1 MKRDVLEMGQV
12 HRWRSE
18 FPILKSC
25 TYLISN
31 SLGAMPRATKDN
43 LAAYCD
49 LWETRG
55 VRAWEDTWWNMP
67 ARIGEKLAG
76 ILGANNSS
84 VSIHP
89 NVTTAQWVA
98 LSSLDTAARRRKVV
112 YSELNFPS
120 IQYFYQMHPEL
131 IVQVVRSVNG
141 ISIPLDDMLDAID
154 EETLAVPISH
164 VLFRS
169 SYIQNVKA
177 IVEKAHA
184 VGAYVILDVYHSC
197 GVIPLDVAE
206 LGVDFAVGGVLK
218 WLCGGPGIAFL
229 YVSPELRN
237 RLEPR
242 LTGWFAH
249 EAPMDFAPEMRFTDS
264 SYRFMSGTPN
274 IPGLFAA
281 LRGLEIISEVGV
293 DRIRKRS
300 LLLTA
305 RIVELAESLGID
317 LGSPRNADSRG
328 GHVTINPSDPER
340 VSQELLE
347 SNFVIDYRP
356 GAGIRI
362 APHFYNTL
370 EEVEQV
376 MSAIEAI
383 GKQR

>member
-1 MKRDVLEMGQV
+1 MKPEVLELEEV
-12 HRWRSE
+12 LCWRGE
-18 FPILKSC
+18 FPILESC
-25 TYLISN
+25 VYLNSN
-31 SLGAMPRATKDN
+31 SLGAMPRATRDN

-49 LWETRG
+49 LWATRG
-55 VRAWEDTWWNMP
+55 VRAWNDAWWNMP
-67 ARIGEKLAG
+67 AQISGKLAG
-76 ILGANNSS
+76 IMGAKESS

-98 LSSLDTAARRRKVV
+98 LSSLDTSGRRRKVV

-120 IQYFYQMHPEL
+120 IQYFYQMHPDLTIET
-131 IVQVVRSVNG
+131 VRSTDGVSVPLEG
-141 ISIPLDDMLDAID
+141 ILEAID
-154 EETLAVPISH
+154 EDTLVVPISH
-164 VLFRS
+164 VLFRN
-169 SYIQNVKA
+169 SYIQDVRA
-177 IVEKAHA
+177 IVERAHA

-197 GVIPLDVAE
+197 GVIPLDVGE

-218 WLCGGPGIAFL
+218 WLCGGPGVCFL
-229 YVSPELRN
+229 YVNPELAP
-237 RLEPR
+237 RLRPR

-249 EAPMDFAPEMRFTDS
+249 EAPMEFAAEMRFTDS

-293 DRIRKRS
+293 DRIRERS
-300 LLLTA
+300 LRLTA
-305 RIVELAESLGID
+305 RIIELAQSLGIE
-317 LGSPRNADSRG
+317 LGSPPDPGFRG
-328 GHVTINPSDPER
+328 GHVTINPMNPER

-347 SNFVIDYRP
+347 NDFVIDYRP

-376 MSAIEAI
+376 MTAIEAI
-383 GKQR
+383 QS

>member
-1 MKRDVLEMGQV
+1 MKPDVLELEEV
-12 HRWRSE
+12 HRWRNE
-18 FPILKSC
+18 FPILESC

-43 LAAYCD
+43 LVAYCD
-49 LWETRG
+49 LWATRG
-55 VRAWEDTWWNMP
+55 IRAWDDVWWNMP
-67 ARIGEKLAG
+67 ARISEKLAG
-76 ILGANNSS
+76 IIGAAESS

-98 LSSLDTAARRRKVV
+98 LSSLDTSGRRRKVV

-120 IQYFYQMHPEL
+120 IQYFYQMHPDLTVE
-131 IVQVVRSVNG
+131 VVRSPDGVSVPLEG
-141 ISIPLDDMLDAID
+141 ILEAID
-154 EETLAVPISH
+154 EYTLVVPISH

-169 SYIQNVKA
+169 SFIQDVRA
-177 IVEKAHA
+177 IVERAHA

-197 GVIPLDVAE
+197 GVIPLDVRK

-218 WLCGGPGIAFL
+218 WLCGGPGVAFL
-229 YVSPELRN
+229 YVNPKLSR

-281 LRGLEIISEVGV
+281 LRGLEIISEVGI
-293 DRIRKRS
+293 DRIRERS
-300 LLLTA
+300 LHLTA
-305 RIVELAESLGID
+305 RIVELAQTLGIE
-317 LGSPRNADSRG
+317 LGSPPDPDSRG
-328 GHVTINPSDPER
+328 GHVTINPMNPER

-347 SNFVIDYRP
+347 NDFVIDYRP

-383 GKQR
+383 G

>member
-1 MKRDVLEMGQV
+1 MKPDGLELGEV

-18 FPILKSC
+18 FPILESC

-31 SLGAMPRATKDN
+31 SLGAMPSATKDN

-55 VRAWEDTWWNMP
+55 VRAWEDIWWDMP

-76 ILGANNSS
+76 ILGAKDNS
-84 VSIHP
+84 VSIQP

-98 LSSLDTAARRRKVV
+98 LSSLNTSGRRRKVV

-131 IVQVVRSVNG
+131 TLHVVQSSKG
-141 ISIPLDDMLDAID
+141 ISVPLEDMLEAID

-169 SYIQNVKA
+169 SYIQDVKA

-184 VGAYVILDVYHSC
+184 VGACVILDVYHSC
-197 GVIPLDVAE
+197 GVIPVDVSE

-218 WLCGGPGIAFL
+218 WLCGGPGVAFL
-229 YVSPELRN
+229 YVSPELN
-237 RLEPR
+237 SRLQPR

-281 LRGLEIISEVGV
+281 LRGLEIISEVGIA
-293 DRIRKRS
+293 RIRKRS

-305 RIVELAESLGID
+305 RIVELAESLAID
-317 LGSPRNADSRG
+317 LGSPRDGDSRG
-328 GHVTINPSDPER
+328 GHVTINPRDPER

-347 SNFVIDYRP
+347 ANFVIDYRP

-370 EEVEQV
+370 EEIEQV
-376 MSAIEAI
+376 MTAIEVI
-383 GKQR
+383 GKER